1 MRNKKNYN
9 NLFDSICM
17 TILFFVCLVFYLVI
31 LWFGVINSN
40 EGTNPIASLII
51 STVVF
56 GVMITITTFLI
67 IKFCYGYWIL
77 LDDSIIYKK
86 LFSKRR
92 KIKLAEINKV
102 ELKTIPALILGTY
115 KSEAYIIHSNDIKI
129 VILIGERKKYSELD
143 YELAK
148 FDNKNGE

>member
-17 TILFFVCLVFYLVI
+17 TILFFVCLAFYLVI
-31 LWFGVINSN
+31 LWFSVINSN
-40 EGTNPIASLII
+40 EGTDPLVSLII
-51 STVVF
+51 STAVF

-67 IKFCYGYWIL
+67 IKFCYGYWVL

-102 ELKTIPALILGTY
+102 EQKTILALILGIY
-115 KSEAYIIHSNDIKI
+115 KSEAYIIHSNTIKI
-129 VILIGERKKYSELD
+129 VILIKDGKKYSELSS
-143 YELAK
+143 ELAK
-148 FDNKNGE
+148 FIIY

>member
-1 MRNKKNYN
+1 MRNKKIYN

-17 TILFFVCLVFYLVI
+17 TTLFFVCLVFYLVI

-77 LDDSIIYKK
+77 LDDSIIFKVFNEQIIQALLK
-86 LFSKRR
+86 DEV
-92 KIKLAEINKV
+92 KI
-102 ELKTIPALILGTY
+102 
-115 KSEAYIIHSNDIKI
+115 
-129 VILIGERKKYSELD
+129 
-143 YELAK
+143 YE
-148 FDNKNGE
+148 

>member
-1 MRNKKNYN
+1 MRNKKIYN

-17 TILFFVCLVFYLVI
+17 TIFFFVCLVFYLVV
-31 LWFGVINSN
+31 LWFGVINYN

-51 STVVF
+51 STMVF
-56 GVMITITTFLI
+56 GVMITITAFLI

-92 KIKLAEINKV
+92 QIKLEEINKV
-102 ELKTIPALILGTY
+102 ELKTIPALILGIY
-115 KSEAYIIHSNDIKI
+115 KSKAYIIHSNDMKI
-129 VILIGERKKYSELD
+129 IILLKEGKKYSELSS
-143 YELAK
+143 ELTK
-148 FDNKNGE
+148 FITY

>member
-1 MRNKKNYN
+1 MRNKRNYN

-17 TILFFVCLVFYLVI
+17 TILFFVCLVFYLVV
-31 LWFGVINSN
+31 LWFGVINYN

-51 STVVF
+51 STILF
-56 GVMITITTFLI
+56 GAMITIATFLI

-77 LDDSIIYKK
+77 FDDSIIYKK

-92 KIKLAEINKV
+92 KIKLSEIEKV
-102 ELKTIPALILGTY
+102 EKKIVPALVLGIY
-115 KSEAYIIHSNDIKI
+115 KSEAYIIYSSDTKI
-129 VILIGERKKYSELD
+129 VILIVERKNNSDLD

-148 FDNKNGE
+148 FINKNGE

>member
-31 LWFGVINSN
+31 LWFSVINSN
-40 EGTNPIASLII
+40 EGTDPLVSLVI
-51 STVVF
+51 STAVF
-56 GVMITITTFLI
+56 GVMITTTTFLI
-67 IKFCYGYWIL
+67 IKFCYGYWVL

-102 ELKTIPALILGTY
+102 EQKTIPALILGIY

-129 VILIGERKKYSELD
+129 VILIKDGKKYSELNS
-143 YELAK
+143 ELTK
-148 FDNKNGE
+148 FITY

>member
-17 TILFFVCLVFYLVI
+17 TILFFACLAIYLVM
-31 LWFGVINSN
+31 LWFGVINPK
-40 EGTNPIASLII
+40 EDTNPIASLII
-51 STVVF
+51 STVF
-56 GVMITITTFLI
+56 FCGMITITTFLI

-92 KIKLAEINKV
+92 QIKLAEINKV

-115 KSEAYIIHSNDIKI
+115 KSKAYIIHSNDKKI
-129 VILIGERKKYSELD
+129 VILLKEGKNYSELSS
-143 YELAK
+143 ELTK
-148 FDNKNGE
+148 FITY

>member
-31 LWFGVINSN
+31 LWFSVINSN
-40 EGTNPIASLII
+40 EGTDPLVSLVI
-51 STVVF
+51 STAVF
-56 GVMITITTFLI
+56 GVMITITAFLI
-67 IKFCYGYWIL
+67 IKFCYGYWVL

-102 ELKTIPALILGTY
+102 EQKTIPALILGIY
-115 KSEAYIIHSNDIKI
+115 KSEAYIIHSNNIKI
-129 VILIGERKKYSELD
+129 VILIKDGKKYSELSS
-143 YELAK
+143 ELAK
-148 FDNKNGE
+148 FIIY